1 MSNKARN
8 TKKEEQRIP
17 PVSSDIVACV
27 LPADKMNSELVS
39 AHPGDCAVNA
49 LVSSEMEGVDST
61 ELEKRPPP
69 GKLSIIYSHGSTI
82 VNEYF
87 VVPKGYYFYFDTVK
101 SEASYTVR
109 SGSSEYVDKE
119 TGYKFPIDALDLAAL
134 QPETRHLAIDHA
146 DFIHQYAP
154 GDVMTNHLISFYP
167 GKANTSLSEA
177 EFDRDGEMK
186 FITGIVLPDVAI
198 DPMDL
203 VYTNGKLRNTYLQ
216 VLGPD
221 NPGLIKFNE
230 ITTLYDLIN
239 IGIELTNGDIYKL
252 PPGHIVLRS
261 CRKLVYSSDTEFYS
275 VTREKYNNMD
285 YQSQVLMRQMSTGHS
300 NANITARNPSGEQH
314 QFGEYE
320 PELLFRP
327 PTITGNMQI
336 APLSSKLVKPAKNT
350 VGKKTKKNKQNNKE
364 HAASALHVSRVYVT
378 TYVRQ
383 GFAAK
388 IRYYNT
394 SVLSRYEAE
403 GLIPKPEFED
413 MYPMDSSTGKY
424 VRIDPFGV
432 LTPQQ
437 VYAVMMATS
446 CHVCARNLAR
456 LPNSHLC
463 ARCHVVGFC
472 DKHFGGSSRLTKHEC
487 FKPFIK
493 GK

>member
-17 PVSSDIVACV
+17 PVSSDIVECEV
-27 LPADKMNSELVS
+27 PEGNIKVGS

-49 LVSSEMEGVDST
+49 LVSSEMEGVEST

-101 SEASYTVR
+101 SESSYTVR
-109 SGSSEYVDKE
+109 SGSSEYVDRE
-119 TGYKFPIDALDLAAL
+119 TGRTFPIDAFDLAAL

-146 DFIHQYAP
+146 DFIHQYVP

-177 EFDRDGEMK
+177 ELDRDGELK
-186 FITGIVLPDVAI
+186 FITGIVLPNMAI

-203 VYTNGKLRNTYLQ
+203 VYSSGKLRNTYLQ

-221 NPGLIKFNE
+221 NHGLIKFND

-239 IGIELTNGDIYKL
+239 IGIELSNGDTFKL

-261 CRKLVYSSDTEFYS
+261 CRNLIYNSDTEFYN
-275 VTREKYNNMD
+275 VTRAKYNNMD
-285 YQSQVLMRQMSTGHS
+285 YHSQILTRQMSTGYS
-300 NANITARNPSGEQH
+300 NTNITARNPTGEPHQSGEYAPTQ
-314 QFGEYE
+314 
-320 PELLFRP
+320 LFRP
-327 PTITGNMQI
+327 HSNTANKQI
-336 APLSSKLVKPAKNT
+336 APLSSKLGKPGKNT
-350 VGKKTKKNKQNNKE
+350 VGKKSKKNKHNNKE
-364 HAASALHVSRVYVT
+364 HATSTSRVYVT

-383 GFAAK
+383 EFAAK
-388 IRYYNT
+388 IRYYNS
-394 SVLSRYEAE
+394 SVLSQYEAE

-413 MYPMDSSTGKY
+413 IYPIDKANGKY

-437 VYAVMMATS
+437 VYVVMLAAN
-446 CHVCARNLAR
+446 CHVCARSLAK
-456 LPNSHLC
+456 LPNSRLC

-472 DKHFGGSSRLTKHEC
+472 EKHFGGPSRLTRHDC
-487 FKPFIK
+487 YSPFIK
-493 GK
+493 GD